1 MRSLGFYLFFGRTLL
16 IKFHFEKIECM
27 KWIYAIQ
34 QKAQVA
40 FLLAIVLLGVFMKN
54 VIDRN
59 NVSEL
64 GDSFSS
70 VFKDRLL
77 VESYIYKLSDHLY
90 QKQLLIDQ
98 CSVQDDRDQIRLK
111 IAQHNAAIKGLIQEY
126 EKTKLTN
133 QESFFFD
140 SLKKNIHELI
150 VLEDLY
156 LKSENASLAAP
167 SLDHQFTTATS
178 NLDQL
183 SSIQIAEG
191 KTMTDQSKKIV
202 AGSSMLT
209 QFELAMIIVI
219 GLIIQ
224 ALIFAS
230 NSLSPQNLQKHQLN

>member
-1 MRSLGFYLFFGRTLL
+1 M
-16 IKFHFEKIECM
+16 
-27 KWIYAIQ
+27 
-34 QKAQVA
+34 A
-40 FLLAIVLLGVFMKN
+40 FLLAIILLGVFMKN

-70 VFKDRLL
+70 VYEDRLV
-77 VESYIYKLSDHLY
+77 VESYIYKLSDHLH
-90 QKQLLIDQ
+90 QKQMLIDD
-98 CSVQDDRDQIRLK
+98 CSQQGDRNDVRLK
-111 IAQHNAAIKGLIQEY
+111 IAQHNTAIGNLIKEY

-133 QESFFFD
+133 QESVFFD
-140 SLKKNIHELI
+140 AFKKNINEMI
-150 VLEDLY
+150 TLEDQY
-156 LKSENASLAAP
+156 LKSQNSMLKVP

-191 KTMTDQSKKIV
+191 KTMTDHSKRIV
-202 AGSSMLT
+202 AGSSILT

-230 NSLSPQNLQKHQLN
+230 NSLTPKQFQKHQLN

>member
-1 MRSLGFYLFFGRTLL
+1 
-16 IKFHFEKIECM
+16 M
-27 KWIYAIQ
+27 KWLYTIQ

-40 FLLAIVLLGVFMKN
+40 FLLAIILLGVFMKN

-70 VFKDRLL
+70 VYEDRLL

-98 CSVQDDRDQIRLK
+98 CSGLEDINQMRAQIAR
-111 IAQHNAAIKGLIQEY
+111 HNVAISGLIQEY

-133 QESFFFD
+133 QESIFFNAF
-140 SLKKNIHELI
+140 KKNINEMI
-150 VLEDLY
+150 SLEDQF
-156 LKSENASLAAP
+156 LKSQNSMSAVP
-167 SLDHQFTTATS
+167 FLDQQFTTASS
-178 NLDQL
+178 NLNQL

-191 KTMTDQSKKIV
+191 KTMTDNSKKIV
-202 AGSSMLT
+202 AGSSILT

-230 NSLSPQNLQKHQLN
+230 NSLTPTRFQKHQLN

>member
-1 MRSLGFYLFFGRTLL
+1 
-16 IKFHFEKIECM
+16 M
-27 KWIYAIQ
+27 KWLYSIQ

-40 FLLAIVLLGVFMKN
+40 FLLAIILLGVFMKN

-70 VFKDRLL
+70 VYEDRLL

-98 CSVQDDRDQIRLK
+98 CSGHEDINHLRTQ
-111 IAQHNAAIKGLIQEY
+111 IAQHNVAISGLIREY

-133 QESFFFD
+133 QESIFFD
-140 SLKKNIHELI
+140 AFKKNINEMI
-150 VLEDLY
+150 SLENQF
-156 LKSENASLAAP
+156 LKSQNSMSAVP
-167 SLDHQFTTATS
+167 FLDHQFNTATS
-178 NLDQL
+178 NLNQL

-191 KTMTDQSKKIV
+191 KTMTDHSKKIV
-202 AGSSMLT
+202 AGSSILT

-230 NSLSPQNLQKHQLN
+230 NSLTPRQLQKHQLN

>member
-1 MRSLGFYLFFGRTLL
+1 
-16 IKFHFEKIECM
+16 M
-27 KWIYAIQ
+27 KWLYTIQ

-40 FLLAIVLLGVFMKN
+40 FLLAIILLGVFMKN

-70 VFKDRLL
+70 VYEDRLL

-98 CSVQDDRDQIRLK
+98 CSGLEDINQMRAQIAR
-111 IAQHNAAIKGLIQEY
+111 HNVAISGLIQEY

-133 QESFFFD
+133 QESIFFNAF
-140 SLKKNIHELI
+140 KKNINEMI
-150 VLEDLY
+150 SLEDQF
-156 LKSENASLAAP
+156 LKSQNSMSAVP
-167 SLDHQFTTATS
+167 FLDQQFTTASS
-178 NLDQL
+178 NLNQL

-191 KTMTDQSKKIV
+191 KTMTDHSKKIV
-202 AGSSMLT
+202 AGSSILT

-230 NSLSPQNLQKHQLN
+230 NSLTPTQFQKHQLN

>member
-1 MRSLGFYLFFGRTLL
+1 
-16 IKFHFEKIECM
+16 M
-27 KWIYAIQ
+27 KWIYSIQ

-70 VFKDRLL
+70 VFEDRLL

-98 CSVQDDRDQIRLK
+98 CSGQGNMNQVRLE

-133 QESFFFD
+133 QESLFFD
-140 SLKKNIHELI
+140 SFKKNIQEMI
-150 VLEDLY
+150 MLENQY
-156 LKSENASLAAP
+156 LKSQNTSLAGS
-167 SLDHQFTTATS
+167 SLDHQFITATS

-183 SSIQIAEG
+183 SSIQVAEG
-191 KTMTDQSKKIV
+191 KTMTDHSKRIV
-202 AGSSMLT
+202 AGSSILT

-230 NSLSPQNLQKHQLN
+230 NSLTPKNLQKHQLN

>member
-1 MRSLGFYLFFGRTLL
+1 
-16 IKFHFEKIECM
+16 M
-27 KWIYAIQ
+27 KWLYTIQ

-40 FLLAIVLLGVFMKN
+40 FLLAIILLGVFMKN

-70 VFKDRLL
+70 VYEDRLL

-98 CSVQDDRDQIRLK
+98 CSGLGDINQMRAQIAK
-111 IAQHNAAIKGLIQEY
+111 HNVAISGLIREY

-133 QESFFFD
+133 QESIFFNAF
-140 SLKKNIHELI
+140 KKNINEMI
-150 VLEDLY
+150 SLENQF
-156 LKSENASLAAP
+156 LKSQNTMSTVP
-167 SLDHQFTTATS
+167 FLDHQFTTATS
-178 NLDQL
+178 NLNQL

-191 KTMTDQSKKIV
+191 KTMTDHSKKIV
-202 AGSSMLT
+202 AGSSNLT

-230 NSLSPQNLQKHQLN
+230 NSLTPAQLQKHQLN

>member
-1 MRSLGFYLFFGRTLL
+1 
-16 IKFHFEKIECM
+16 M
-27 KWIYAIQ
+27 KWIYSIQ

-70 VFKDRLL
+70 VYEDRLL
-77 VESYIYKLSDHLY
+77 VESYIYKLSDHLH
-90 QKQLLIDQ
+90 QKQKLIDD
-98 CSVQDDRDQIRLK
+98 CSQQGDRNDIRLK
-111 IAQHNAAIKGLIQEY
+111 IAQHNAAIGNLIQEY

-133 QESFFFD
+133 QESVFFD
-140 SLKKNIHELI
+140 AFKKNIIEMI
-150 VLEDLY
+150 TLEDQY
-156 LKSENASLAAP
+156 LKSQNTIITVTP
-167 SLDHQFTTATS
+167 TFDQQFYTATK
-178 NLDQL
+178 NLDML
-183 SSIQIAEG
+183 SGIQVAEG
-191 KTMTDQSKKIV
+191 KSMADHSKRIV
-202 AGSSMLT
+202 AGSSILT

-230 NSLSPQNLQKHQLN
+230 NSLTPKQFQKHQLN

>member
-1 MRSLGFYLFFGRTLL
+1 
-16 IKFHFEKIECM
+16 M
-27 KWIYAIQ
+27 KWLYTIQ

-40 FLLAIVLLGVFMKN
+40 FLLAIILLGVFMKN

-70 VFKDRLL
+70 VYEDRLL

-98 CSVQDDRDQIRLK
+98 CSGLGDINQMRAQIAK
-111 IAQHNAAIKGLIQEY
+111 HNVAISGLIREY

-133 QESFFFD
+133 QESIFFNAF
-140 SLKKNIHELI
+140 KKNINEMI
-150 VLEDLY
+150 SLENQF
-156 LKSENASLAAP
+156 LKSQNTMSTVP
-167 SLDHQFTTATS
+167 FLDHQFTTATS
-178 NLDQL
+178 NLNQL

-191 KTMTDQSKKIV
+191 KTMTDHSKKIV
-202 AGSSMLT
+202 AGSSILT

-230 NSLSPQNLQKHQLN
+230 NSLTPAQLQKHQLN